1 MEKVKITPSSTV
13 FAILFIIGLVIAYQA
28 RFVLLISVIGIG
40 FGVLIKPVLNFFRI
54 KVHMPK
60 FLSAMIVFLAILL
73 LFLLVGGSIYFLV
86 SDQAKLL
93 TERWPQITGGIEA
106 WAYDMSDRYPWIRQH
121 LSEFD
126 AGTYVKNSVMNIFK
140 GFQAGIM
147 ALGALAFV
155 IVIGLYTAIGGNE
168 YYKSIVEAFPP
179 PKRDKAACVI
189 SECAKVLRGW
199 FNAQLIDMS
208 IIGIITGIGLW
219 ITGVEYWAVFGL
231 LTAVLGIIPYVGIFL
246 VVMAASLITLASD
259 PSKIPIVLLV
269 FLVTQQLE
277 GNLILP
283 LVMKGRAELPVVPLL
298 IFMMFLGT
306 FFGILGVFIAPPLF
320 AVLRTLYIELYL
332 PKVNSSP

>member
-54 KVHMPK
+54 KAHLPK
-60 FLSAMIVFLAILL
+60 FLSAMIVGLAIVLL
-73 LFLLVGGSIYFLV
+73 IVLIGGSIYFLV

-93 TERWPQITGGIEA
+93 TARWPEITGGIEA
-106 WAYDMSDRYPWIRQH
+106 WFNDVSDRYPWLHQQFSDFEPGSYIR
-121 LSEFD
+121 
-126 AGTYVKNSVMNIFK
+126 NSLMNIFK

-147 ALGALAFV
+147 AISAGVFAV
-155 IVIGLYTAIGGNE
+155 VIGLYTAVGGND
-168 YYKSIVEAFPP
+168 YYKSMVEAFPQH
-179 PKRDKAACVI
+179 KREKAASVMR
-189 SECAKVLRGW
+189 ECATVLRGW
-199 FNAQLIDMS
+199 FNAQLIDMV
-208 IIGIITGIGLW
+208 IIGALTGVGLW
-219 ITGVEYWAVFGL
+219 IAGVEYWAVFGL

-246 VVMAASLITLASD
+246 VVLAASLITLASD
-259 PSKIPIVLLV
+259 PSKLPVVVLV
-269 FLVTQQLE
+269 FFITQQLE

-283 LVMKGRAELPVVPLL
+283 LVLKGRAELPVVPLL

-332 PKVNSSP
+332 PRVNSA